1 MSRCDLFPSAEA
13 LLADIRFYP
22 YQLPFSDRPASQF
35 AAEVMNRGKSVL
47 NKLGLPMVQYQCGLN
62 LLKALA
68 RVFRSFQGEELAREL
83 ELLWLKW
90 DGAGMAPDLTR
101 AITSGAYQSLTGRPH
116 GGESAAP

>member
-22 YQLPFSDRPASQF
+22 YQLPFSDRPAPQF
-35 AAEVMNRGKSVL
+35 AAEVLSRGKLVL

-68 RVFRSFQGEELAREL
+68 KVFRSFQGEELAHEL
-83 ELLWLKW
+83 ELVWLKW
-90 DGAGMAPDLTR
+90 DGATMPPDLTR
-101 AITSGAYQSLTGRPH
+101 AITSGAYQALTGRPH
-116 GGESAAP
+116 GGKCAVP